1 MMTYNDFQFWQCLT
15 DRYCQIWISIHK
27 QMILTE
33 YVNHLEGIQKTVL
46 EFWPDVCLFSMYYIA
61 E

>member
-1 MMTYNDFQFWQCLT
+1 MMTYNDFQLRQCLT
-15 DRYCQIWISIHK
+15 DRYCQIWISIQK

-33 YVNHLEGIQKTVL
+33 HVNHLEGIQKIVL
-46 EFWPDVCLFSMYYIA
+46 EFWPDVCLFSMYYIT